1 MSSVPAA
8 SAPASSGL
16 LSPAAA
22 RKAMAVVA
30 VLFFLKTAALAL
42 FVTPLWDVPDEI
54 GHLAYVLDLADGR
67 GLPDYGRTPLP
78 PEVLA
83 RWEARGSAIPAFNW
97 AAQHPPVYHALA
109 APFALA
115 ARAVTSDPEAR
126 LRAPRL
132 ASVLAATLALIVLFR
147 VLREATGDA
156 VFALSGAGSV
166 SFVPMYS
173 HLASGVHNEPL
184 LALAGSLAALG
195 WVRLVRSGRTGDALR
210 TAAALGVA
218 GATKLTALPVAGAL
232 LVLMPRY
239 FTRQRGWRKGAA
251 WLFVSLTALAAPA
264 VWLLRNWMTAG
275 HPLVYAAPEGF
286 SPGRLA
292 QLLAR
297 EPVFDHTFKNFLG
310 LIGWMGG
317 GQLRWFQISGAFL
330 GMYLAAGLLIALAA
344 AIWLWRDSGR
354 LPATARTVLRVLA
367 AAAAAG
373 GLLPALSGGPSDLL
387 KHILYALVLGIPFFG
402 LALFFE
408 RTEPEREV
416 IRSSLWVV
424 LVFLGAYLW
433 NVWRGLAIYGQMRA
447 VHGRYFFA
455 IVPFLLLG
463 FGAPAAWLTRTWR
476 WRDVAWIGLLV
487 TLGATEAAFFLW
499 RVIPYYRTP

>member
-1 MSSVPAA
+1 MAA
-8 SAPASSGL
+8 
-16 LSPAAA
+16 
-22 RKAMAVVA
+22 VA

-54 GHLAYVLDLADGR
+54 GHVAYVLDLADGR
-67 GLPDYGRTPLP
+67 GLPVYGRTPLP

-83 RWEARGSAIPAFNW
+83 RWDARGDAIPAFNW
-97 AAQHPPVYHALA
+97 VAQHPPLSHALA

-132 ASVLAATLALIVLFR
+132 ASVLAATLALIVLFQ

-156 VFALSGAGSV
+156 VFALSGAASL

-173 HLASGVHNEPL
+173 HLASGAHNEPL
-184 LALAGSLAALG
+184 LVLAGALVALG
-195 WVRLVRSGRTGDALR
+195 WVRLVRSGRPGDAFR
-210 TAAALGVA
+210 TAAALGLA
-218 GATKLTALPVAGAL
+218 GATKLTALPVAAAL

-239 FTRQRGWRKGAA
+239 LTRQSGRRKGAA
-251 WLFVSLTALAAPA
+251 WLLVSLTALAAPA
-264 VWLLRNWMTAG
+264 LWLLRNWLTAG
-275 HPLVYAAPEGF
+275 HPLVYAAPEAF

-292 QLLAR
+292 QLLVR

-310 LIGWMGG
+310 LIGWMGA
-317 GQLRWFQISGAFL
+317 GQLRWFQISGSFL
-330 GMYLAAGLLIALAA
+330 GIYLVAGLLIALAA

-354 LPATARTVLRVLA
+354 LPTAARTVLRLLP

-373 GLLPALSGGPSDLL
+373 GLLPALSGGPADLAL
-387 KHILYALVLGIPFFG
+387 DLVKHVLYALVLAIPFFG

-408 RTEPEREV
+408 RAEPEREV

-424 LVFLGAYLW
+424 LVFLAAYLW

-455 IVPFLLLG
+455 IVPFLILG
-463 FGAPAAWLTRTWR
+463 IGAPAAWLMRAWR
-476 WRDVAWIGLLV
+476 WRDGAWIGLLL
-487 TLGATEAAFFLW
+487 TLGATEALFFLW
-499 RVIPYYRTP
+499 KVIPFYRLP